1 MVFLLCIIILLNVAT
16 HGAAVAVSQT
26 TADVKVI
33 SRDLW
38 DRGGRDDNAVES
50 SLVEPVHGRV
60 EPEAGA
66 TGVTGQSPCGRKLAG
81 KRRRRS
87 VFQPSRPSAYVSLS
101 KVRPFTG
108 DIHPSAAFVSAL
120 ATRSFRRELILI
132 TDSRPRAAVQL
143 YDNLAQLGLVH
154 VLWLTNGEATC
165 KVADTLLSARAALR
179 HRWHENE
186 RQQQRTSGGSV
197 SVAQLSRRAVQ
208 AALPTETTFAT
219 GLEGQQSAPGEY
231 IKHSRILHS
240 AVVGLPVNVSGAMTT
255 LAAAN
260 EAAAKERRSSISGIV
275 GAGAFVTSSA
285 DLGCVWYNQPFP
297 GVFVGHRRLM
307 LKRLMLMVR
316 IVRQGYNLL
325 SLDTD
330 VIVFREP
337 YSFLKHPPYGSAHML
352 VGKSIRGGSMV
363 NTGVMYFQNA
373 SRTGPVS
380 WLLSEAVERN
390 LRWMEHTPN
399 TTTAAPLLTPHEAD
413 KRGCWDQFLL
423 ADAVL
428 TSLTGKLSLYYCARP
443 TEWLQAARAIGRRAE
458 EDSSSSWN
466 TRHRDAL
473 GLVERQSP
481 AELMAREVTHVT
493 DPDLLTLVGADS
505 FMTSWANLTIPRN
518 PQPLLSGEPGYEL
531 PSRKPDG
538 LAAKFLQLLAEDDNN
553 GIQGPSRLLMNRR
566 LRSNADERILVEGG
580 QGVQMAGSNVPEQ
593 LSTAE
598 AAARAW
604 QRTAVLAVGAQARI
618 RRLQQVSYSGDVNG
632 HNRGSES
639 GTSAQSAGPG
649 GSGGLPPLHR
659 EMEMLVYASDWL
671 VGGWTQRGVL
681 GYWDPGLTHGVPRQ
695 VFAHLVRAPGPT
707 SIGKEAVRMQYG
719 EYDWELAALADGGPF
734 PFLGSADATELPR
747 VIALLP
753 NVDTSTQ
760 TQIQWMN
767 MARGLVQ
774 LSLITGRRVVWP
786 AVPCASKWVQPNPG
800 SRRAL
805 PLNQNVR
812 FLASGTFSEGLMCT
826 PAAVLHQKCL
836 YERLASGRNDS
847 DTNRD
852 EAPPEVPRREGPR
865 GLLPI
870 EFEMLLRLLPPTAT
884 LPGPHNTVHLQSND
898 DYDDGD
904 GGERPVMFDE
914 PPRTEG
920 ITYVKA
926 SSVAKPLRESPLA
939 TQPVIYMAQ
948 RTFLT
953 QLDKLGDQD
962 LMAKY
967 RTFRN
972 ECPALR

>member
-1 MVFLLCIIILLNVAT
+1 MVFISCLIILLNVAS
-16 HGAAVAVSQT
+16 HGVAVAISQT
-26 TADVKVI
+26 AADVKVGTG
-33 SRDLW
+33 RDLW
-38 DRGGRDDNAVES
+38 DHGGREDNAGEV
-50 SLVEPVHGRV
+50 SLVERIHGHV
-60 EPEAGA
+60 EPEGGA
-66 TGVTGQSPCGRKLAG
+66 TGASWQSPRGRKLAG

-87 VFQPSRPSAYVSLS
+87 VFQPNRPSAYVSLS

-108 DIHPSAAFVSAL
+108 DVHPSAALVSAL
-120 ATRSFRRELILI
+120 ETRSFRRELILV
-132 TDSRPRAAVQL
+132 TDSRPRAAMQL

-165 KVADTLLSARAALR
+165 KAADALLSARADLR
-179 HRWHENE
+179 HRWHGNE
-186 RQQQRTSGGSV
+186 QQLGTSGGAV
-197 SVAQLSRRAVQ
+197 GVAGGAGQLSRRALR
-208 AALPTETTFAT
+208 ATLSTETTFAKE
-219 GLEGQQSAPGEY
+219 LEGRDWAAGGY
-231 IKHSRILHS
+231 VGHSRVLRS
-240 AVVGLPVNVSGAMTT
+240 AVAGLSINVSAAMIT
-255 LAAAN
+255 LATAN
-260 EAAAKERRSSISGIV
+260 EAAAKERRSSISGIA
-275 GAGAFVTSSA
+275 GAGAFATSSA
-285 DLGCVWYNQPFP
+285 DLGCAWYNQAFP
-297 GVFVGHRRLM
+297 DAFIGHRRLM
-307 LKRLMLMVR
+307 LKRLMLMARV
-316 IVRQGYNLL
+316 VRQGYNLL

-337 YSFLKHPPYGSAHML
+337 YSFLKHPPYSSAHML

-363 NTGVMYFQNA
+363 NTGVMYFQNV

-390 LRWMEHTPN
+390 LRWMEHTPS
-399 TTTAAPLLTPHEAD
+399 TTTAAPLLMPHEAD

-428 TSLTGKLSLYYCARP
+428 TSITGKISLYYCARP
-443 TEWLQAARAIGRRAE
+443 PEWLQAARVVSRRAE
-458 EDSSSSWN
+458 EDSSSWN

-481 AELMAREVTHVT
+481 TELMAREVTQVT
-493 DPDLLTLVGADS
+493 DPDLLTLVGAES
-505 FMTSWANLTIPRN
+505 FMTTWTNLTVPHDPR
-518 PQPLLSGEPGYEL
+518 PLLSDQPGYEL

-538 LAAKFLQLLAEDDNN
+538 LAAKFHELLAEDDNS
-553 GIQGPSRLLMNRR
+553 GIQGPRQLSMSRR
-566 LRSNADERILVEGG
+566 LRNSADERTFVDGCRGVE
-580 QGVQMAGSNVPEQ
+580 VAGANVPQ
-593 LSTAE
+593 QIATDVT
-598 AAARAW
+598 AAAW
-604 QRTAVLAVGAQARI
+604 HTTAVLAGEARA
-618 RRLQQVSYSGDVNG
+618 RVRHLQQISYSSNIDSYSS
-632 HNRGSES
+632 GSD
-639 GTSAQSAGPG
+639 GGITVQSAV
-649 GSGGLPPLHR
+649 SGGLPPLR
-659 EMEMLVYASDWL
+659 RDVEMLVYASDWL
-671 VGGWTQRGVL
+671 VGGWTQRGTL
-681 GYWDPGLTHGVPRQ
+681 GYWDPALTHGVPRQ

-707 SIGKEAVRMQYG
+707 NIGKEAVRMQYG
-719 EYDWELAALADGGPF
+719 EYDWELAALVDGGPF
-734 PFLGSADATELPR
+734 PFLSSADATELPR
-747 VIALLP
+747 VVALLP

-760 TQIQWMN
+760 TQIQWIN
-767 MARGLVQ
+767 MARGLAQ
-774 LSLITGRRVVWP
+774 LSLVTGRRVVWP
-786 AVPCASKWVQPNPG
+786 AIPCASKWVQPNPG

-805 PLNQNVR
+805 PLNYNSR

-836 YERLASGRNDS
+836 YERLAGGRNDS

-870 EFEMLLRLLPPTAT
+870 EFEMLLRLLPPSAT
-884 LPGPHNTVHLQSND
+884 EPGPHNTVHLQSND

-926 SSVAKPLRESPLA
+926 SSVVKPLREGPLA
-939 TQPVIYMAQ
+939 TQPVLYIAQ

-953 QLDKLGDQD
+953 QLEKLGDPD